1 MSHSRLF
8 TFRAEVCAAA
18 LLAVFALAP
27 GAIGSARAQSQVDGR
42 FEKTLKVSGAAD
54 VSVGTGSGSINV
66 RPGPDGSVH
75 VVGLIHVSERWRHGD
90 VMSRVH
96 EIEQH
101 PPIEQ
106 EGTRVR
112 IGDRDNRHDDDER
125 LFEGISISYEVTVP
139 AATTLTAS
147 SGSGS
152 QEIGAL
158 TGPVHASSGSG
169 SLHIGATGGAVR
181 AGTGSGSITVDGAK
195 DRVDANTGSGAI
207 TLRQIAGAAK
217 ASSGSGSIEL
227 EQTTK
232 GSAEL
237 STASGEINARGVN
250 GGLSAETA
258 SGSIHVTGKP
268 ETGWTLSSVSGT
280 VSINMPTGTGFTLEA
295 HTLSGSIDV
304 DQPVSVS
311 SFHGRRKEIHGAVN
325 GGGPTL
331 SVHTTSGSIHIGE
344 GR

>member
-8 TFRAEVCAAA
+8 TFRAEVCATA

-27 GAIGSARAQSQVDGR
+27 GAVGSAQAQSQVDGR
-42 FEKTLKVSGAAD
+42 FERTLKVSGAAD
-54 VSVGTGSGSINV
+54 VSVATGSGSINV
-66 RPGPDGSVH
+66 RPGSDGSVH
-75 VVGLIHVSERWRHGD
+75 VVGLIHVSERWRRGD

-106 EGTRVR
+106 EGSRVR
-112 IGDRDNRHDDDER
+112 IGERDHHDDDH
-125 LFEGISISYEVTVP
+125 LFDGISVSYEVTVP

-181 AGTGSGSITVDGAK
+181 ASTGSGGITVDGAK
-195 DRVDANTGSGAI
+195 DRVEANTGSGEI

-227 EQTTK
+227 EQTAK

-237 STASGEINARGVN
+237 STASGEIRARGVN

-258 SGSIHVTGKP
+258 SGSIQISGKP
-268 ETGWTLSSVSGT
+268 ETSWTLSSVSGT

-304 DQPVSVS
+304 DQPVTVS
-311 SFHGRRKEIHGAVN
+311 SMHGRRKEIHGAVN

>member
-1 MSHSRLF
+1 MSHLRLF
-8 TFRAEVCAAA
+8 MFRAEVCAAA
-18 LLAVFALAP
+18 LLAGFALAP
-27 GAIGSARAQSQVDGR
+27 GAVGSAQAQSQVDGR

-54 VSVGTGSGSINV
+54 VSVGTGSGSITV
-66 RPGPDGSVH
+66 RPGSDGAVH
-75 VVGLIHVSERWRHGD
+75 VVGLIHVSERWRRGD

-106 EGTRVR
+106 EGSRVR
-112 IGDRDNRHDDDER
+112 IGDRDNHDDDHR
-125 LFEGISISYEVTVP
+125 FDGISISYEVTVP

-181 AGTGSGSITVDGAK
+181 VGTGSGSITVDGAK

-227 EQTTK
+227 EQTAK

-258 SGSIHVTGKP
+258 SGSIHVSGKP
-268 ETGWTLSSVSGT
+268 ETNWTLSSVSGT
-280 VSINMPTGTGFTLEA
+280 VYINMPTGAGFTLEA

-304 DQPVSVS
+304 DQPVTVS
-311 SFHGRRKEIHGAVN
+311 SMHGRRKEIHGAVN